1 MKDLASHILDIV
13 QNSVRARASEIEI
26 TVAEHRE
33 KDLLAIEIK
42 DNGEGMSSN
51 VQKQIFNPFFTTRSQ
66 RDIGLGIPLLKQRAE
81 QAGGELRLTSQKE
94 AGTTV
99 YAEFKLSH
107 WDCPPLGE
115 IAETVSLL
123 ITAYPDIQVVYKH
136 QTDNGKYSID
146 TCQAKQMYPDST
158 NGMFQILRNIQAILQ
173 QNLENIEAYYFN
185 Y

>member
-1 MKDLASHILDIV
+1 MRDLASHILDVV
-13 QNSVRARASEIEI
+13 QNSVRARATKIEI
-26 TVAEHRE
+26 TVAEHRRR
-33 KDLLAIEIK
+33 DLCAIEIK
-42 DNGEGMSSN
+42 DNGKGMNSDS
-51 VQKQIFNPFFTTRSQ
+51 QRQIFNPFFTTRSQ

-81 QAGGELRLTSQKE
+81 QTGGELQLISQEGK
-94 AGTTV
+94 GTTV
-99 YAEFKLSH
+99 YAVFKLSH

-123 ITAYPDIQVVYKH
+123 ITAYPDIHIVYNH

-146 TCQAKQMYPDST
+146 SSQAKQMYPDST

-173 QNLENIEAYYFN
+173 QNLENIKANYFN